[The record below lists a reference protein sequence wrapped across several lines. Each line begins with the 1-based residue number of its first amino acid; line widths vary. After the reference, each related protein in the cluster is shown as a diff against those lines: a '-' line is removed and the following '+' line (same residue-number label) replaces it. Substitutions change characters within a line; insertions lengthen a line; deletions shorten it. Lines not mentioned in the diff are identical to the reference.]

1 MLDAASDRLSLAQQE
16 ERAATKQAVIDTMEQ
31 EFVALALSQDAVQV
45 SAPEGNVEAEEVD
58 VLCVVCMSERKEVL
72 FSPCLQS
79 LVGQW
84 CWWTVQSQR
93 SSHAIPSRLYSCE

>member
-45 SAPEGNVEAEEVD
+45 SAPEGNVAAEEVD

-72 FSPCLQS
+72 FSPCEFSDQFAHES
-79 LVGQW
+79 
-84 CWWTVQSQR
+84 
-93 SSHAIPSRLYSCE
+93 